1 MRCTP
6 AILYNTQMYIHNIMY
21 TRTGGGR
28 VVIQKQQ
35 LRATRASCNCRKTLL
50 RKSVS
55 IKNGDKFLAPV
66 FNFIPSPVLASCAH
80 FFLLL
85 QMFSH
90 TTTTAHP
97 PLSLKYTP
105 VPHDHHPFTPSS
117 VKSFHYRSTLR

>member
-55 IKNGDKFLAPV
+55 IKNGDKFLAPA

-80 FFLLL
+80 FFLSYKCFRTLPQPHIL
-85 QMFSH
+85 
-90 TTTTAHP
+90 
-97 PLSLKYTP
+97 LSLKCTP
-105 VPHDHHPFTPSS
+105 VPHVHHSFTPSS
-117 VKSFHYRSTLR
+117 VKSFHCRSALR